1 MYSEELTNKQ
11 DTSAITIN
19 ETFESIETSSKSP
32 GLEDI
37 SDICKK
43 NIIYVE
49 LIIGFVTIFKA
60 AIGTGILF
68 SPKAFANSGYVS
80 GTFLI
85 IFYWFINVISIF
97 TLLKCTNN
105 MNYSY
110 SEIATLAM
118 GIPGRIMADLAI
130 TTTEISF
137 TIVYIS
143 FITDNIQDIIAGIY
157 NCSNNYMNYKPALIT
172 FIQLVLYIPLLCID
186 RVQSL
191 GLIMIL
197 ANICLIIGILS
208 IIIYSSIELSNNILN
223 GKSHLIP
230 LYTNPNNAAG
240 FIGIAA
246 FLWVCAPVVLSYY
259 NSLETLK
266 SKLLFKWVYLFS
278 IFLVLIFT
286 LIFTF
291 ISTFAYGTNVFSP
304 IILNLPFTVPAII
317 VKLLYILS
325 VVFSLPLLLFPV
337 KEIVKNYIIYI
348 LRYFNNKILKLSNNH
363 NIEISNNNND
373 NNNDNNNNKH
383 SINDYELSYKQV
395 SSSISTIDFDKD
407 ENRLTL
413 TNSNRNNLTILDR
426 LKKVLLHCSIK
437 MNKSTNNKVKSME
450 DNNKRIVHIYSSLIM
465 ILVSIFCTTMGYSF
479 RNSLTNLV
487 NIVGGVFCV
496 PLNTILPSLFYL
508 FIFKNKLNLGVVVFH
523 SLIILIGILTSIH
536 VIWYSIIN
544 WNVTSENMCSLINSN
559 KTIYF

>member
-11 DTSAITIN
+11 DTSTITIS
-19 ETFESIETSSKSP
+19 ETFESIETSSKSQ
-32 GLEDI
+32 GLGDI
-37 SDICKK
+37 SDIFKK
-43 NIIYVE
+43 NTVYIE
-49 LIIGFVTIFKA
+49 LIIGFVTVFKA

-85 IFYWFINVISIF
+85 VFYWFINVISIF

-110 SEIATLAM
+110 SEIATVAM

-130 TTTEISF
+130 ITTEISF

-143 FITDNIQDIIAGIY
+143 FITDNIQNIIAGIY

-172 FIQLVLYIPLLCID
+172 FIQLVFYIPLLCIEK
-186 RVQSL
+186 VQSL

-197 ANICLIIGILS
+197 ANTCLIIGILS

-223 GKSHLIP
+223 GKFHLIP

-246 FLWVCAPVVLSYY
+246 FLWVCGPVVLSYY

-266 SKLLFKWVYLFS
+266 AKLLFKWVYLFS

-286 LIFTF
+286 LTFTF

-304 IILNLPFTVPAII
+304 ITLNLPFTIPAIT
-317 VKLLYILS
+317 VKLFYILS

-337 KEIVKNYIIYI
+337 KEIIKNYIIYI
-348 LRYFNNKILKLSNNH
+348 LKYFNNKTLKLSNNH
-363 NIEISNNNND
+363 NIEVNHNHNH
-373 NNNDNNNNKH
+373 NKY
-383 SINDYELSYKQV
+383 SINDYELSCKQI

-407 ENRLTL
+407 ENKLTL
-413 TNSNRNNLTILDR
+413 TNLNKNHQTILDK
-426 LKKVLLHCSIK
+426 LKTSLLDCFIKVT
-437 MNKSTNNKVKSME
+437 KSTNNKIKSIE
-450 DNNKRIVHIYSSLIM
+450 NNINKRIVHIFSSLIM
-465 ILVSIFCTTMGYSF
+465 ILTSIFCTTMGYSF

-487 NIVGGVFCV
+487 SIVGGVFCV

-508 FIFKNKLNLGVVVFH
+508 FIFKKKLNLGAIVFH
-523 SLIILIGILTSIH
+523 SLIILIGILTSIY
-536 VIWYSIIN
+536 VIWYSIMN
-544 WNVTSENMCSLINSN
+544 WSVTSENMCNLINSN
-559 KTIYF
+559 KTIHF

>member
-1 MYSEELTNKQ
+1 MYSEGLTNKQ

-19 ETFESIETSSKSP
+19 ETFESIEISSKSP
-32 GLEDI
+32 GLGDI

-43 NIIYVE
+43 NTIYVE
-49 LIIGFVTIFKA
+49 LTIGFVTIFKA
-60 AIGTGILF
+60 AMGTGILF

-110 SEIATLAM
+110 SEIATVAM

-157 NCSNNYMNYKPALIT
+157 NCLNDYMNYKPALIT

-186 RVQSL
+186 GVQSL

-291 ISTFAYGTNVFSP
+291 ISTFAYGTNIFSP
-304 IILNLPFTVPAII
+304 IILNLPFTIPAII

-348 LRYFNNKILKLSNNH
+348 LRHFNNKTLKPLNNY
-363 NIEISNNNND
+363 NIE
-373 NNNDNNNNKH
+373 
-383 SINDYELSYKQV
+383 V

-413 TNSNRNNLTILDR
+413 TNSNTNNLTILDK
-426 LKKVLLHCSIK
+426 LKKVLLNCSIK
-437 MNKSTNNKVKSME
+437 MNKSTNNKVKSIE
-450 DNNKRIVHIYSSLIM
+450 DNNKRIVHIFSSLIM

-536 VIWYSIIN
+536 VIWYSIMN
-544 WNVTSENMCSLINSN
+544 WNVTSENMCNLINSN